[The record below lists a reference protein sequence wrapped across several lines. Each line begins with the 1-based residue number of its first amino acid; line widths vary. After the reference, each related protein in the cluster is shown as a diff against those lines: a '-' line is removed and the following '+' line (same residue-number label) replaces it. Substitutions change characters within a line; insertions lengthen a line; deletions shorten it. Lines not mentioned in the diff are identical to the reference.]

1 MANLVNDTLSAWLLV
16 ESLQPGEVKYDK
28 GSTLPKSNFQ
38 NNEQQKQ
45 LQSFD
50 DYYDIWNDERYTIA
64 EQSQK
69 YGKRIFRLYRNC
81 FYYKE
86 IDKEIQ
92 NIFNDNTEIFNPN
105 EKRCY
110 GYTFQTDE
118 NGKVITDS
126 LHIPMIMSALKEI
139 RNNKSANIEQI
150 FNDSKRKF
158 QQRFNEIIADEPIN
172 KDKLKRLDA
181 TYRDFF
187 AVLISETNGIFKHY
201 FVIEYVKNSE
211 SPDPNF
217 NSFFIGDIERARKD
231 PNQTLKAYIEG
242 INGEKRIEVDENKEI
257 FDEFLHPAN
266 LPDGRW
272 PSQIEHKLYLMQQ
285 LAVNQITSSK
295 EHISTVN
302 GPPGTGKTTLLKDIF
317 AHLVVE
323 RAKAFAALDEPRDAF
338 ENFKIHETDT
348 SPIKVLKEEFS
359 KFKMVV
365 ASSNNG
371 AVENISKDL
380 PKMEEVARDHEGKVF
395 PDYELAYNKAIDE
408 LKSFS
413 TIASRLIGEP
423 AWGLFSGVFGKGD
436 NINKVMNQILN
447 NDSNNSDSKFDD
459 PHTSFVKLLQN
470 EKNSLSY
477 KQLMKKWRDCTKDF
491 GKELKKV
498 KELKELS
505 VEAYNKYKENEKLL
519 NKEKELESEIEM
531 LKESLNQ
538 NRNDLSSKN
547 SELEDVKNNFQ
558 YIEQQIE
565 TIDEMIQTYNPNNI
579 FKKMKSWLNQTT
591 NNNLDKCKEDKIK
604 LLEEKKSYHTKIND
618 LQKCIKEIS
627 NNNKDFEQKIKN
639 NEEKINECNIKLT
652 EYNQYKSDSNVTF
665 PDSDFWNKNKY
676 EKRQVENLW
685 NSNELQYHRGLL
697 FLKAME
703 LQKLILIANNGPVY
717 YAMQDFK
724 ARNSYLDSAPIRVTN
739 AWNVM
744 HLIFPVVSTTFA
756 SFASMYRGLP
766 KDFIDYLFID
776 EAGQALPQAAV
787 GALYRSKRVIAVGDP
802 IQIEPVVTMED
813 NLIAN
818 IRKGYNI
825 HERLLSKESSV
836 QTVADFANKYGY
848 WKTQTD
854 DDAKK
859 HWIGIPLWVHRRC
872 LKPMFTI
879 ANQIAYDNKMVL
891 PKTITDIGK
900 TGWYDVKGNSVQ
912 RQFVKEQGDK
922 VIALLKN
929 DWKQS
934 IENGENEPS
943 VYVISPFTEVKK
955 QIQLLARRE
964 LIQTVSDDTKK
975 VSDWIKNSIGTV
987 HTFQGKEAKKVYFV
1001 IGTDNNQDG
1010 AVNWSCAKP
1019 NLLNVAVTRAKKEF
1033 YIIGDKERIKS
1044 KPYYSVINLESNIEY
1059 LDEAIEGGR
1068 DTNKKF
1074 N

>member
-28 GSTLPKSNFQ
+28 GSTLPKGNFQ

-45 LQSFD
+45 LQSFE
-50 DYYDIWNDERYTIA
+50 DYYDIWNDERYKIA
-64 EQSQK
+64 EQPQK

-81 FYYKE
+81 FYFKE

-118 NGKVITDS
+118 NGKVVTDS

-139 RNNKSANIEQI
+139 RKNKSANIEQI

-158 QQRFNEIIADEPIN
+158 QQKFNEIIADEPIN
-172 KDKLKRLDA
+172 KDKIKQLDE

-201 FVIEYVKNSE
+201 FTIEYIKNSE
-211 SPDPNF
+211 SPDPDF
-217 NSFFIGDIERARKD
+217 NSFFIGDIEKARKD

-242 INGEKRIEVDENKEI
+242 IDDSKRIEVDENKEV
-257 FDEFLHPAN
+257 FDEFLHPEH

-272 PSQIEHKLYLMQQ
+272 PSQIEHKLSLMQQ
-285 LAVNQITSSK
+285 LAVNRITSSN
-295 EHISTVN
+295 EHINTVN

-323 RAKAFAALDEPRDAF
+323 RAKAFAVLDDPRDAF
-338 ENFKIHETDT
+338 ENVKIHNTDAY
-348 SPIKVLKEEFS
+348 PIKVLKEEFT

-380 PKMEEVARDHEGKVF
+380 PKMEEVVRNPEGKAF
-395 PDYELAYNKAIDE
+395 PEYELDYSKATDE

-423 AWGLFSGVFGKGD
+423 AWGLFSGVFGKSD

-447 NDSNNSDSKFDD
+447 SDSKSDNQQ
-459 PHTSFVKLLQN
+459 TSLVKLLQN
-470 EKNSLSY
+470 EKTSIGYNQL
-477 KQLMKKWRDCTKDF
+477 KQKWKVCKKDF
-491 GKELKKV
+491 NEEHKKV
-498 KELKELS
+498 KELKQLS
-505 VEAYNKYKENEKLL
+505 VEAYDKYKENEQLL
-519 NKEKELESEIEM
+519 NKEKELKSEMEI
-531 LKESLNQ
+531 LKESLSQ
-538 NRNDLSSKN
+538 NHKDLSSKN
-547 SELEDVKNNFQ
+547 AELENVKNDFQ
-558 YIEQQIE
+558 YLEQQIE

-579 FKKMKSWLNQTT
+579 FEKMKSWFGQT
-591 NNNLDKCKEDKIK
+591 NDDNLDKCKEDKIK
-604 LLEEKKSYHTKIND
+604 LLEEKKTYHTKIND
-618 LQKCIKEIS
+618 LQKGIKEIS

-639 NEEKINECNIKLT
+639 NEEKINDCNIKLT
-652 EYNQYKSDSNVTF
+652 DYNKYKADSKVTF
-665 PDSDFWNKNKY
+665 PESDFWDDDKY

-724 ARNSYLDSAPIRVTN
+724 ARNSYLDSAPVRVTN

-756 SFASMYRGLP
+756 SFASMYKGLP

-825 HERLLSKESSV
+825 HERLLSKASSV

-854 DDAKK
+854 DEDSKY
-859 HWIGIPLWVHRRC
+859 WIGIPLWVHRRC

-891 PKTITDIGK
+891 PETITNIGK
-900 TGWYDVKGNSVQ
+900 TGWYDIKGNSVQ

-929 DWKQS
+929 DWKQA
-934 IENGENEPS
+934 IENGEHEPS

-955 QIQLLARRE
+955 QIQLLARKE
-964 LIQTVSDDTKK
+964 LLHTVSDDSKK

-1033 YIIGDKERIKS
+1033 YVIGDKDRIKS
-1044 KPYYSVINLESNIEY
+1044 KPYYNVINLESNTED
-1059 LDEAIEGGR
+1059 LDETIESGS
-1068 DTNKKF
+1068 
-1074 N
+1074 